1 MSGAE
6 RLRPAPLRPGD
17 QVAIVAPASP
27 VRFPD
32 RLSAGLDLLTSWGL
46 EPVRM
51 PSLSATHGFLAGT
64 DESRLAD
71 LHAAWVDPDI
81 RGIVCARGG
90 YGCQRLADALDME
103 AVRADPKVF
112 VGFSDAT
119 ALHLA
124 LGRRAG
130 LVTFHGPTAEWN
142 PDRTGETAAA
152 SLRRALTDP
161 TPLGALSGPA
171 LRSLHAGQ
179 ASGPLVGGNLSM
191 VSASVGTPD
200 EPDTTGALLLLEDVG
215 ERPYRVDRMLRHLR
229 RAGLVD
235 RAAGLVFG
243 EFVDCEE
250 TRPGRGSHS
259 LEAVLTEFAAE
270 VAAPA
275 VAGLPIGH
283 GRGQLT
289 VPLGVATELD
299 GTTATVTLVEPA
311 TQPGPGWPAGGD
323 PRPAGAS
330 ATRRG
335 SAGPPPPDG

>member
-1 MSGAE
+1 MSGTD

-17 QVAIVAPASP
+17 RVAVVAPASP

-32 RLSAGLDLLTSWGL
+32 RLSAGLDLLASWGL

-51 PSLSATHGFLAGT
+51 PSLSASHGFLAGT
-64 DESRLAD
+64 DEARLAD
-71 LHAAWVDPDI
+71 LHAAWADPAV

-90 YGCQRLADALDME
+90 YGCQRVADALDTE
-103 AVRADPKVF
+103 AVRADPKAF

-161 TPLGALSGPA
+161 APLGALPGPA
-171 LRSLHAGQ
+171 LHSLWEGRAR
-179 ASGPLVGGNLSM
+179 GPLVGGNLSM
-191 VSASVGTPD
+191 VSTSVGTPD
-200 EPDTTGALLLLEDVG
+200 EPDTAGALLLLEDVG

-250 TRPGRGSHS
+250 TRPGRESHS
-259 LEAVLTEFAAE
+259 LEAVLAEFAAD
-270 VAAPA
+270 VGLPA

-299 GTTATVTLVEPA
+299 ATAATVTLVEAA
-311 TQPGPGWPAGGD
+311 TAPD
-323 PRPAGAS
+323 LDRPAS
-330 ATRRG
+330 ADRPAAAWTRPRG
-335 SAGPPPPDG
+335 SAGPRPPDG

>member
-1 MSGAE
+1 M
-6 RLRPAPLRPGD
+6 
-17 QVAIVAPASP
+17 AIVAPASP

-32 RLSAGLDLLTSWGL
+32 RLSAGIELLASWGL

-51 PSLSATHGFLAGT
+51 PSLSASHGFLAGT
-64 DESRLAD
+64 DGARLAD
-71 LHAAWVDPDI
+71 LHAAWADPDI

-90 YGCQRLADALDME
+90 YGCQRVADALDIE

-112 VGFSDAT
+112 VGFSDVT

-142 PDRTGETAAA
+142 AERTGETAAA
-152 SLRRALTDP
+152 SLRRALMNP
-161 TPLGALSGPA
+161 APLGALSGPA
-171 LRSLHAGQ
+171 LRSLRGGRAN
-179 ASGPLVGGNLSM
+179 GPLVGGNLSM

-259 LEAVLTEFAAE
+259 LGTVLTEFTAD
-270 VAAPA
+270 VGLPA

-299 GTTATVTLVEPA
+299 GSGASVTLVESA
-311 TQPGPGWPAGGD
+311 TQPEPDRPAVGGS
-323 PRPAGAS
+323 RPAGSS
-330 ATRRG
+330 ATPRG
-335 SAGPPPPDG
+335 SAGPLPPDG

>member
-1 MSGAE
+1 MSGTD

-17 QVAIVAPASP
+17 RVAVVAPASP

-32 RLSAGLDLLTSWGL
+32 RLTAGVELLSSWGL

-51 PSLSATHGFLAGT
+51 PSLSAAHGFLAGT
-64 DESRLAD
+64 DEVRLAD
-71 LHAAWVDPDI
+71 LNAAWRDPAI
-81 RGIVCARGG
+81 RGVVCARGG
-90 YGCQRLADALDME
+90 YGCQRLTDDLDLD

-124 LGRRAG
+124 LGRAG

-142 PDRTGETAAA
+142 AARTGGAAAA

-161 TPLGALSGPA
+161 APVGALSGPGVRT
-171 LRSLHAGQ
+171 LRAGR

-215 ERPYRVDRMLRHLR
+215 ERPYRVDRMLRQLR
-229 RAGLVD
+229 RAGLAD

-250 TRPGRGSHS
+250 TRPRRASHS
-259 LEAVLTEFAAE
+259 LEAVLAEFAAE
-270 VAAPA
+270 VGLPA
-275 VAGLPIGH
+275 VAGLPVGH
-283 GRGQLT
+283 GPGQLT
-289 VPLGVATELD
+289 VPLGATTELD
-299 GTTATVTLVEPA
+299 ATTATATVSVVESA
-311 TQPGPGWPAGGD
+311 TEAPERVRPRGSPGPD
-323 PRPAGAS
+323 
-330 ATRRG
+330 
-335 SAGPPPPDG
+335 PPDG